1 MKTVLLSAAVSMFI
15 ALFGTPLAIKTFSRR
30 GYGQEIRSDGPAGH
44 LSKRGTPTM
53 GGTVIIIASLTGYLI
68 GHLVTGNAMSASG
81 LLVLFLMTGLG
92 LVGFADDFIKLY
104 MQRSL
109 GLRSGAKLAGQA
121 VVGGVFALLAIR
133 FPDGYDLTP
142 ASTHLSFYADFGI
155 SIGPVL
161 FVVWVILMVAG
172 TSNGVNLTDG
182 LDGLA
187 TGAAILV
194 LAAYMII
201 GIWQLRNDCTVFLA
215 QACYDVPLAIKTFS
229 RRGYGQEIR
238 SDGPAGHLSKRGTPT
253 MGGTVIIVA
262 SLTGYLIGHVVTG
275 NAMSASGLLVLFLMT
290 GLGLVGF
297 ADDFIKLYMQRS
309 LGLRSGAKLAGQ
321 AVVGGVFA
329 LLAIRFPDGYDLT
342 PASTHLSFYADFGI
356 SIGPVLFVVW
366 VIIMVAGTSNGVN
379 LTDGLD
385 GLATGA
391 AILAL
396 AAYMIIGIWQL
407 RNDCTVFLAQACYAV
422 RDPQDLAIVAATVM
436 GACAGFLWWNAPP
449 AKIFM
454 GDTGSLALG
463 GALAGLAI
471 TTKTELLLLLLGGLF
486 VIITLSVVIQVGSF
500 KLTGKR
506 VFRMAPLQH
515 HFELAGWAETTIVV
529 RFWIIAGICVAL
541 GLGIFYVG

>member
-1 MKTVLLSAAVSMFI
+1 MFI
-15 ALFGTPLAIKTFSRR
+15 ALFGTPLAIKGFSRR

-53 GGTVIIIASLTGYLI
+53 GGTVIIIASLGGYLV
-68 GHLVTGNAMSASG
+68 GHLVTGDPMSASG
-81 LLVLFLMTGLG
+81 LLG

-121 VVGGVFALLAIR
+121 IVGGVFALLAIR

-142 ASTHLSFYADFGI
+142 ASTHLSFLADFGV

-161 FVVWVILMVAG
+161 FVVWVIL
-172 TSNGVNLTDG
+172 
-182 LDGLA
+182 
-187 TGAAILV
+187 
-194 LAAYMII
+194 
-201 GIWQLRNDCTVFLA
+201 
-215 QACYDVPLAIKTFS
+215 
-229 RRGYGQEIR
+229 
-238 SDGPAGHLSKRGTPT
+238 
-253 MGGTVIIVA
+253 
-262 SLTGYLIGHVVTG
+262 
-275 NAMSASGLLVLFLMT
+275 
-290 GLGLVGF
+290 
-297 ADDFIKLYMQRS
+297 
-309 LGLRSGAKLAGQ
+309 
-321 AVVGGVFA
+321 
-329 LLAIRFPDGYDLT
+329 
-342 PASTHLSFYADFGI
+342 
-356 SIGPVLFVVW
+356 
-366 VIIMVAGTSNGVN
+366 MVAGTSNGVN

-407 RNDCTVFLAQACYAV
+407 RNDCTVGLAQACYAV

-436 GACAGFLWWNAPP
+436 GACTGFLWWNAPP

-471 TTKTELLLLLLGGLF
+471 TTRTELLLILLGGLF

-500 KLTGKR
+500 KMTGKR

-515 HFELAGWAETTIVV
+515 HFELKGWAEITIV
-529 RFWIIAGICVAL
+529 I
-541 GLGIFYVG
+541 